1 MMNQKYYGSVCCD
14 DGGIVFE
21 DNYESKSL
29 ALRDLRKKAKKAARN
44 SYDEQPVSVTLFC
57 GENVVAFGKVS
68 TERTL
73 FPDYGMR
80 GLNSATMGGTK
91 IC

>member
-1 MMNQKYYGSVCCD
+1 MMNQKYYGSVCRD

-21 DNYESKSL
+21 DSYESKSY
-29 ALRDLRKKAKKAARN
+29 AVKDLRKKAKKAARN

-68 TERTL
+68 MERTL
-73 FPDYGMR
+73 FPDYGVR
-80 GLNSATMGGTK
+80 RIDRKAISGVK